1 MTDHTS
7 ALPEAIRD
15 ALERHQEAK
24 ASYWILRDRLKVLG
38 ERLEKHRKTEAAAKA
53 QSELAGSTWRAK
65 FRAADGE
72 LSKEIRDLKREELD
86 ARELAE
92 EYGHL
97 VAELEPEFGLM
108 QLDTAEAFLC
118 VDQRRESVHDLYA
131 RHCLDSTATALL
143 SLPEGQAF
151 IRALARYRPTISRE
165 LAKHPAYEP
174 DGQAATQKQIR
185 EALQLRQGQALNDL
199 VQKATADPVEHQD
212 DPIWQQLEPEA
223 LSEYELPEEQ
233 IGRPMNRKNRRQE
246 LEALLSARKQPVSA
260 E

>member
-72 LSKEIRDLKREELD
+72 LSKEIRDFKREELD
-86 ARELAE
+86 TRELAE

-97 VAELEPEFGLM
+97 VAELEPEFGLI
-108 QLDTAEAFLC
+108 QLDTAEAFLRIEP
-118 VDQRRESVHDLYA
+118 RRESAQDLYA
-131 RHCLDSTATALL
+131 RHCLDSAATTLL
-143 SLPEGQAF
+143 ALPEGQAF
-151 IRALARYRPTISRE
+151 ISALARYQPTLRRE
-165 LAKHPAYEP
+165 LTGNPAYEL
-174 DGQAATQKQIR
+174 DVNAQSQRQIID
-185 EALQLRQGQALNDL
+185 ALQQRQGKTLNAL

-246 LEALLSARKQPVSA
+246 LEALLSARKQPVSV